1 MPPETEI
8 GLAKSHDNLNE
19 KLNLGRAGGN
29 AIVGSTN
36 PNENLGGNCIENSH
50 GFAFSDGF
58 ENDAFASAFGSMH
71 DAIATAY
78 SM

>member
-19 KLNLGRAGGN
+19 KLNLGRGGGN
-29 AIVGSTN
+29 AMLGSTN
-36 PNENLGGNCIENSH
+36 PNENLGSCSENSH
-50 GFAFSDGF
+50 GLAFSSGF
-58 ENDAFASAFGSMH
+58 EKDAFASAFGSMH